1 MKHPPVAAVN
11 SPIPKLLAADRRWRS
26 GSAPRR
32 SGPALAAPAAGST
45 LRAGLTL
52 RDQVET
58 WVNEGGAGDDVKQ

>member
-11 SPIPKLLAADRRWRS
+11 SPVPDLLRADGRCR